1 MQVRHGTS
9 IRRNRGE
16 PATGDVRAQRS
27 AKQVPVC
34 TTIDGVGARV
44 GGVSDTTATLAIA
57 ASAAEV
63 WAVLADF
70 GEIARWAP
78 NVDHSCLLSA
88 QRDGVGAVRR
98 IQSGRR
104 TLLEEV
110 VEWVD
115 GERLSYV
122 VEGLPS
128 AIRSL
133 RNTWQLDD
141 GDGLTEVTLTSSVD
155 VGSRPPQKLVAQAL
169 GRQLSKVSNQMLRG
183 LDDHLRKAA
192 P

>member
-1 MQVRHGTS
+1 MS
-9 IRRNRGE
+9 N
-16 PATGDVRAQRS
+16 
-27 AKQVPVC
+27 
-34 TTIDGVGARV
+34 
-44 GGVSDTTATLAIA
+44 TTATLRVP

-70 GEIARWAP
+70 GEIVRWAP
-78 NVDHSCLLSA
+78 IVDHSCLLSA
-88 QRDGVGAVRR
+88 QREGAGTVRR

-104 TLLEEV
+104 TLVERV

-122 VEGLPS
+122 VEGLPPPV
-128 AIRSL
+128 RSL

-141 GDGLTEVTLTSSVD
+141 RGGSAGSGDSTQVTLTSSLD
-155 VGSRPPQKLVAQAL
+155 VGPRPPQKLAAKVL
-169 GRQLSKVSNQMLRG
+169 GRPLSKVSLQMLQG

-192 P
+192 R

>member
-1 MQVRHGTS
+1 MLPRVATS
-9 IRRNRGE
+9 RRCER
-16 PATGDVRAQRS
+16 

-34 TTIDGVGARV
+34 TTIDAAGARV
-44 GGVSDTTATLAIA
+44 GGVSETSATLAIP

-78 NVDHSCLLSA
+78 NVDHSCLLST

-115 GERLSYV
+115 GERLSYI

-128 AIRSL
+128 AIRTL
-133 RNTWQLDD
+133 RNSWQLDS
-141 GDGLTEVTLTSSVD
+141 GDGSTEVTLTSSVD

-169 GRQLSKVSNQMLRG
+169 TRPLSKVSNQMLHG

-192 P
+192 R

>member
-1 MQVRHGTS
+1 MKGEWHVTHSARARP
-9 IRRNRGE
+9 RRCVSAHE
-16 PATGDVRAQRS
+16 

-34 TTIDGVGARV
+34 TPIDGAGARV
-44 GGVSDTTATLAIA
+44 VGVSDTTATLTVQAP
-57 ASAAEV
+57 AAEV

-78 NVDHSCLLSA
+78 IVDHSCLLSA
-88 QRDGVGAVRR
+88 QQEGVGTVRR

-128 AIRSL
+128 AVRSL

-141 GDGLTEVTLTSSVD
+141 GGGSTQVTLTSSVD
-155 VGSRPPQKLVAQAL
+155 AGQRPPQKLVAQAL
-169 GRQLSKVSNQMLRG
+169 SRQLSKVSNQMLHG

-192 P
+192 R

>member
-1 MQVRHGTS
+1 M
-9 IRRNRGE
+9 
-16 PATGDVRAQRS
+16 
-27 AKQVPVC
+27 PVL
-34 TTIDGVGARV
+34 TTIDGAGARV
-44 GGVSDTTATLAIA
+44 AGVSDTTATLRVPAP
-57 ASAAEV
+57 AAEV

-70 GEIARWAP
+70 GEIARWAAI
-78 NVDHSCLLSA
+78 VDHSCLLSA
-88 QRDGVGAVRR
+88 QREGVGMVRR

-104 TLLEEV
+104 TLVERV

-141 GDGLTEVTLTSSVD
+141 GDGSTQITLTSSVD
-155 VGSRPPQKLVAQAL
+155 VGPRPPQQLAATVL
-169 GRQLSKVSNQMLRG
+169 SRQLSKVSNQMLHG

-192 P
+192 R

>member
-1 MQVRHGTS
+1 M
-9 IRRNRGE
+9 NE
-16 PATGDVRAQRS
+16 
-27 AKQVPVC
+27 
-34 TTIDGVGARV
+34 
-44 GGVSDTTATLAIA
+44 TTATLAISA
-57 ASAAEV
+57 PAAEV

-141 GDGLTEVTLTSSVD
+141 GEGSEGSEGSTQVTLTSSVD

>member
-1 MQVRHGTS
+1 MLPRASAG
-9 IRRNRGE
+9 RRCE
-16 PATGDVRAQRS
+16 Q
-27 AKQVPVC
+27 AKQVPVFA
-34 TTIDGVGARV
+34 TIDGAGARV
-44 GGVSDTTATLAIA
+44 AGVSDTTATLRVPAP
-57 ASAAEV
+57 AAEV

-70 GEIARWAP
+70 GENVRWAP
-78 NVDHSCLLSA
+78 IVDHSCLLSA
-88 QRDGVGAVRR
+88 QREGVGMVRR

-104 TLLEEV
+104 TVVERV

-141 GDGLTEVTLTSSVD
+141 GDGSTQITLTSSVD
-155 VGSRPPQKLVAQAL
+155 VGPRPPQQLAAKVLS
-169 GRQLSKVSNQMLRG
+169 RQLSKVSNQMLHG

-192 P
+192 R

>member
-1 MQVRHGTS
+1 M
-9 IRRNRGE
+9 
-16 PATGDVRAQRS
+16 
-27 AKQVPVC
+27 
-34 TTIDGVGARV
+34 
-44 GGVSDTTATLAIA
+44 SDTTATLRVPAP
-57 ASAAEV
+57 AAEV

-70 GEIARWAP
+70 GEIARWAAI
-78 NVDHSCLLSA
+78 VDHSCLLSA
-88 QRDGVGAVRR
+88 QREGVGMVRR

-104 TLLEEV
+104 TLVERV

-141 GDGLTEVTLTSSVD
+141 GDGSTQITLTSSVD
-155 VGSRPPQKLVAQAL
+155 VGPRPPQQLVAKVL
-169 GRQLSKVSNQMLRG
+169 SRQLSKVSNQMLHG

-192 P
+192 R

>member
-1 MQVRHGTS
+1 M
-9 IRRNRGE
+9 
-16 PATGDVRAQRS
+16 
-27 AKQVPVC
+27 
-34 TTIDGVGARV
+34 
-44 GGVSDTTATLAIA
+44 SDTTATLRVPAP
-57 ASAAEV
+57 AAEV

-70 GEIARWAP
+70 GEIARWAAI
-78 NVDHSCLLSA
+78 VDHSCLLSA
-88 QRDGVGAVRR
+88 QREGVGMVRR

-104 TLLEEV
+104 TLVERV

-141 GDGLTEVTLTSSVD
+141 GDGSTQITLTSSVD
-155 VGSRPPQKLVAQAL
+155 VGPRPPQQLAATVL
-169 GRQLSKVSNQMLRG
+169 SRQLSKVSNQMLHG

-192 P
+192 R

>member
-1 MQVRHGTS
+1 V
-9 IRRNRGE
+9 
-16 PATGDVRAQRS
+16 A
-27 AKQVPVC
+27 
-34 TTIDGVGARV
+34 
-44 GGVSDTTATLAIA
+44 GVSETSATLTIPAPA
-57 ASAAEV
+57 DEV

-78 NVDHSCLLSA
+78 IVDHSCLLST
-88 QRDGVGAVRR
+88 QRAGVGTVRR

-104 TLLEEV
+104 TVLEQV

-133 RNTWQLDD
+133 RNTWQLDG
-141 GDGLTEVTLTSSVD
+141 GDMTKVTLTSLVD
-155 VGSRPPQKLVAQAL
+155 VGPRPPQMLVAKVL
-169 GRQLSKVSNQMLRG
+169 GLPLSKVSHQMLHG

-192 P
+192 R